1 MGKIPEVGEHTDRIL
16 TELGIDANTIAAWR
30 RAGIV

>member
-1 MGKIPEVGEHTDRIL
+1 MGKIPAVGEHTDRIL
-16 TELGIDANTIAAWR
+16 TELGFDTDTIASWR